1 MCGDYGLDAEVLG
14 LHLLVLEQNVR
25 GSKETRPIIDCPG
38 DPVQRMPLSRMQS
51 AAEPALD
58 SVEGL
63 RPHGAVKGR
72 GDKEGA
78 CGLGLGHGTA
88 PLLHSVWR

>member
-1 MCGDYGLDAEVLG
+1 
-14 LHLLVLEQNVR
+14 LHLLVLDQNVR
-25 GSKETRPIIDCPG
+25 GSKETRPIIDCPEE
-38 DPVQRMPLSRMQS
+38 PVQRMPLSRMQS
-51 AAEPALD
+51 TGEPALD

-78 CGLGLGHGTA
+78 GSLSLHHGIA
-88 PLLHSVWR
+88 PLLRGVWGKRR